1 LNSFNEPAILINQQ
15 NIVFR
20 RKTHDMKTFLIYSL
34 LTALNFMLSFF
45 IYNHSFN
52 VQATPYL
59 SEEQRLD
66 SGLSM
71 LATTLPAYLVTSIIL
86 SFIFYCVAKNTEG
99 SANLDTA
106 S

>member
-1 LNSFNEPAILINQQ
+1 
-15 NIVFR
+15 
-20 RKTHDMKTFLIYSL
+20 MKTFLIYSS
-34 LTALNFMLSFF
+34 LTTLNFVISFF
-45 IYNHSFN
+45 IYNYSFN

-71 LATTLPAYLVTSIIL
+71 LVTTIPAYLVTSIIL

-99 SANLDTA
+99 SPNLDTT